1 MSILLPSTDESMR
14 FFETVRL
21 APVSVA
27 DFSAGAPRSSRLTAV
42 AEKSG
47 NQAVAQA
54 DILLANENPAI
65 IGFADNLD
73 GDTKQA
79 AADSIHFAERVA
91 TSKFDKNKQPI
102 EWHALYSDAM
112 RHCGWTMT
120 SNKYQELT
128 SSRTSLTMDSIVL
141 EIIQAVAGRN
151 APAMLD
157 LLYGVFDRLRSDEK
171 LVNLFDN
178 NSKKGADKDFRI
190 VPCIQSPGGTPITA
204 FLAVDCTLSSSQG
217 GAWFWKWKVSQLRMK
232 RVATMVELNMRIHDR
247 NRDMIYQKLDKSSDD
262 FFNEINL

>member
-1 MSILLPSTDESMR
+1 MSILLPSIDESMC

-27 DFSAGAPRSSRLTAV
+27 DFSAGAPRSSRLTAM
-42 AEKSG
+42 AEKSE
-47 NQAVAQA
+47 NQAVAQS

-73 GDTKQA
+73 GDIKQA

-91 TSKFDKNKQPI
+91 TSRFDKNTQPI

-128 SSRTSLTMDSIVL
+128 SSQTSLTMDSIVL
-141 EIIQAVAGRN
+141 EIVQAVAGRN

-157 LLYGVFDRLRSDEK
+157 LLFGVFDRVRSDEK
-171 LVNLFDN
+171 LVNLFDST
-178 NSKKGADKDFRI
+178 SKKGADKDFRI

-217 GAWFWKWKVSQLRMK
+217 GAWFWKWKVSRLRMK
-232 RVATMVELNMRIHDR
+232 RVATMAELNMRIHDR

-262 FFNEINL
+262 FFNSIEL